1 MIDAGSL
8 TQASQQMGVPK
19 SKLSRRLAKLEEHLG
34 YQLLNRTT
42 RKQELTESGL
52 LLYRSCKPHLE
63 ALSNVEDDLHE
74 LNTAPK
80 GRLNILLPI
89 EFFNQVIGT
98 IVTNYAKQYPGVMV
112 HCSHYS
118 SALPEESYQYDL
130 IFVLHETDLAD
141 TNWVESS
148 F

>member
-1 MIDAGSL
+1 M
-8 TQASQQMGVPK
+8 PK